1 MQGGSISSNCCVYF
15 LKKHAAQVS
24 LPFCSLELDGEIKI
38 EKMNNPA
45 KFWCMLG
52 AFILLGSCSSD
63 GDHSARETGKVVVRL
78 TDAPFP
84 FSMVAEANVTIF
96 KLDARMLAEDGGE
109 ETSNEG
115 MDGAPSYQVLME
127 EEMPLNILQLSNGI
141 TTVLAETDL
150 PAGSYDLVRV
160 YVKGINIVLTDG
172 TTYDLK
178 VPSGA
183 ESGIKVF
190 VMPHLL
196 VTGGLTSDLLLDFD
210 VSRSFVP
217 KGNASSLDGILGF
230 NCKPV
235 IKGINNTFAGT
246 LAGNVAAIQEDD
258 SRLGLEGAEVDVYA
272 ADTLNTT
279 TFTDADGNYMV
290 MGLLEG
296 TYDVD
301 VTLDGYEPAFAE
313 DVDIVA
319 GNKTQLG
326 FDLTPLPEEPN
337 TGG

>member
-1 MQGGSISSNCCVYF
+1 MYLYPSIALNYIVK
-15 LKKHAAQVS
+15 LK
-24 LPFCSLELDGEIKI
+24 L
-38 EKMNNPA
+38 KMMKNPA
-45 KFWCMLG
+45 KLICMLM
-52 AFILLGSCSSD
+52 AFVSLVSCSSD
-63 GDHSARETGKVVVRL
+63 GDQSTQETGKVVVRL

-84 FSMVAEANVTIF
+84 YSMVAEANVTVF
-96 KLDARMLAEDGGE
+96 KIDARMVAEDGGE
-109 ETSNEG
+109 DAPGEG
-115 MDGAPSYQVLME
+115 MDGASPYQVLME
-127 EEMPLNILQLSNGI
+127 EEMPLNLLQLSNGI
-141 TTVLAETDL
+141 TAKLAETDV

-160 YVKGINIVLTDG
+160 YVKGINIELTDG

-190 VMPHLL
+190 IKPHLV

-210 VSRSFVP
+210 VSRSFVA

-246 LAGNVAAIQEDD
+246 LAGNVGAIQEDD

-319 GNKTQLG
+319 GNKTQLD